1 MYRVKCEKCR
11 LSFQNRKWA
20 PGNKAF
26 PKHNEEKE
34 KVNCKIMSN
43 MVHKMCLGIFDKEK
57 DEMNPFMKLHG
68 DECWNKSGQTSTD
81 QPTDRHNTL
90 TSIVMG
96 ALSMAGCY
104 WTGTKWR
111 LCW

>member
-1 MYRVKCEKCR
+1 
-11 LSFQNRKWA
+11 
-20 PGNKAF
+20 
-26 PKHNEEKE
+26 
-34 KVNCKIMSN
+34 MSN

-81 QPTDRHNTL
+81 QPKDRHNTL

-96 ALSMAGCY
+96 ALSMAGC
-104 WTGTKWR
+104 
-111 LCW
+111 